1 MCFYSCPKCNGPVP
15 PGNQWVD
22 SRTGERMGTCFK
34 QNRPEH
40 PGENC
45 YFHLDTGEVQKG
57 PSGAYS
63 SIQVLKQFGREFRR
77 SVRGFDGSFL
87 SRVCG
92 ITLVNR
98 NDIGKAIP
106 DNLPLWKWAD
116 SVQVGYRCFI
126 TMIAIQRGSDLV
138 GFQLRAF
145 TLKHGDGPISPDSV
159 RTVGSAEGLYIP
171 PFTGALP
178 SAVVIHEGA
187 WGAIAGMS
195 DAHDYQSHEIFS
207 VAVLSASVKPE
218 TIKITLD
225 LIFPGVPR
233 FSVFDQDQAGIKL
246 REKTLHIAKP
256 ITINGAG
263 PGKDYR
269 DLNSDFRFERLSEII
284 RGELK
289 VLDGRA

>member
-1 MCFYSCPKCNGPVP
+1 
-15 PGNQWVD
+15 
-22 SRTGERMGTCFK
+22 MGTCFK
-34 QNRPEH
+34 LNRPGH

-45 YFHLDTGEVQKG
+45 YFRLNTGEVIEG
-57 PSGAYS
+57 PSGANAPL
-63 SIQVLKQFGREFRR
+63 QFLKQFGREFRR
-77 SVRGFDGSFL
+77 SIRGFEGPFL
-87 SRVCG
+87 SIVCG
-92 ITLVNR
+92 ITLINR
-98 NDIGKAIP
+98 DDIGKALP
-106 DNLPLWKWAD
+106 DNLSLWKWAD
-116 SVQVGYRCFI
+116 FVQVGYRCFI
-126 TMIAIQRGSDLV
+126 TMVAIQRGSDLV

-145 TLKHGDGPISPDSV
+145 PLKHGDGPITPDSV
-159 RTVGSAEGLYIP
+159 RTVGSADGLYIP
-171 PFTGALP
+171 PYTGVLP

-218 TIKITLD
+218 TIKTTLD

-284 RGELK
+284 RAELK
-289 VLDGRA
+289 VLDGRV